1 MPLSIDLTD
10 DTAKRLAA
18 EAERLNVPVA
28 QLAAAAVRDLLAQP
42 AADFDQVAA
51 RVLEK
56 NRDLYRRLA

>member
-28 QLAAAAVRDLLAQP
+28 QLAAAAVRDLLSQP

-56 NRDLYRRLA
+56 NRELYRRLA

>member
-42 AADFDQVAA
+42 SADFDQVAA

-56 NRDLYRRLA
+56 NRELYRRLA